1 MNYRHMTVLFICV
14 CVCVSLDVW
23 QGVWHARFA
32 ARILNTF
39 NILNL
44 IISDVFVTIFV
55 AISKQKKKKQL
66 FWSETSSTL
75 WTYYLF
81 HDKFLPIEADPK
93 KKTHHLPWSVHIT
106 IENKKQ
112 MVHYSKSYSW
122 YYFGML

>member
-1 MNYRHMTVLFICV
+1 MTVLFICV

-55 AISKQKKKKQL
+55 AISKKKKKKTAILVRNKFYIVNVL
-66 FWSETSSTL
+66 FIPWQISSNRSRS
-75 WTYYLF
+75 
-81 HDKFLPIEADPK
+81 K
-93 KKTHHLPWSVHIT
+93 KKNSSFAMICTYNNW
-106 IENKKQ
+106 K
-112 MVHYSKSYSW
+112 
-122 YYFGML
+122 